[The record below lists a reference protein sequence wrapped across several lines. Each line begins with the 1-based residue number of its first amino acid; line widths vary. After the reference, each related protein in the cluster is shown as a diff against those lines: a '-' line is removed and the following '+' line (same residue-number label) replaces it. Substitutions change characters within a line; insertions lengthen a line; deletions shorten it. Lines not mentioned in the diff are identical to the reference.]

1 MALMAWCSRHVI
13 TYPAPTECIS
23 LHDTSAIV
31 PGEIAMVKPS
41 LFRLTYQA
49 MLEMRCVNGHRA
61 LLLVEELDAL
71 VSNGQYTFARQVGSS
86 PIGG

>member
-1 MALMAWCSRHVI
+1 
-13 TYPAPTECIS
+13 
-23 LHDTSAIV
+23 
-31 PGEIAMVKPS
+31 MVKPS